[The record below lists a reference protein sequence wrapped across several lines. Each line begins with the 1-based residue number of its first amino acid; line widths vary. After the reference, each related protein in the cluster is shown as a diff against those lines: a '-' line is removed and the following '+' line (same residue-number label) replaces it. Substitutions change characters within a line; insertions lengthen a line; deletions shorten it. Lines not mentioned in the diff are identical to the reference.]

1 MKRLILLPAL
11 LLVLLMQGCVDYNE
25 WLTLNKDGSGTIKMR
40 VAIDEELRAQMKSAM
55 EQFSSSLGDA
65 MDMPDPMAGMNE
77 KDIKTKLATRKSGA
91 KLKSF
96 SHKSSGGDEV
106 TEMEFSFQ
114 SMADF
119 EDMAYAL
126 DSEGDGDVSVPFTY
140 AKGSDGLWVYTRD
153 LDPETMS
160 SGAGMP
166 EYAGMDAGMSGGS
179 SAPKGMPEGMPK
191 IPGLGDFD
199 PSKLAS
205 MSEEERE
212 AAMKKMMED
221 LQGGLKDLEK
231 NMGNLE
237 KQAGSLEATM
247 EQSMEGRSMRF
258 EVTFPGKIVESNAT
272 KVNGSTAIWEFPLND
287 MKDGTIDNFSAK
299 VKQ

>member
-1 MKRLILLPAL
+1 MKRMILLPAL
-11 LLVLLMQGCVDYNE
+11 LLAFLMQGCVNYNE

-40 VAIDEELRAQMKSAM
+40 VAIDEELRAQMKSTM
-55 EQFSSSLGDA
+55 EQFSSSMGDA
-65 MDMPDPMAGMNE
+65 MEMPDPMAGMNE
-77 KDIKTKLATRKSGA
+77 KDIKTKLAERKSGA
-91 KLKSF
+91 RLKSF
-96 SHKSSGGDEV
+96 SRKSSGGDEV

-126 DSEGDGDVSVPFTY
+126 DSEDDEDASVPFTY
-140 AKGSDGLWVYTRD
+140 AKGGDGLWLYTRD

-166 EYAGMDAGMSGGS
+166 EYAGMDAGMSEGS
-179 SAPKGMPEGMPK
+179 SAPAGMPEGMPK
-191 IPGLGDFD
+191 IPGMGDFD

-205 MSEEERE
+205 MSEAERE
-212 AAMKKMMED
+212 AAMEKMMSD
-221 LQGGLKDLEK
+221 LQSGLEDLEK

-237 KQAGSLEATM
+237 KQATSLEATM
-247 EQSMEGRSMRF
+247 EQSLEGRSMRF

-272 KVNGSTAIWEFPLND
+272 RIEGNTAIWEFPLNE
-287 MKDGTIDNFSAK
+287 MKDGTIDSFSAK